1 MRLMLDTTFVID
13 HLRGDPAAVRL
24 FAQLAEG
31 GDPLFICDVVVCEAW
46 AGAHRTDDPGMD
58 AFLRYLEF
66 IQPGPGAARLAG
78 IWRARARAQG
88 RSLSAADA
96 LIASAANAV
105 DAAVLTRNVGDF
117 ALTPVR
123 VETY

>member
-13 HLRGDPAAVRL
+13 HLRGDAAAVRL
-24 FAQLAEG
+24 LAQLAEG
-31 GDPLFICDVVVCEAW
+31 GDPLFVCDVVVCEAW
-46 AGAHRTDDPGMD
+46 AGAHRADDPGVD

-66 IQPGPGAARLAG
+66 IQPGPDAARLAG
-78 IWRARARAQG
+78 IWRAQALRQG
-88 RSLSAADA
+88 QSLSAADA

-105 DAAVLTRNVGDF
+105 EAAVLTRNVRDY

-123 VETY
+123 IETY